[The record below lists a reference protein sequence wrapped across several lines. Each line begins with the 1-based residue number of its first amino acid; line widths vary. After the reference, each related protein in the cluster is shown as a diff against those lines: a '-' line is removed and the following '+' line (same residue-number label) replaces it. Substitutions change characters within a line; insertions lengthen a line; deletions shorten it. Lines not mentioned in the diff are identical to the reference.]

1 MKIYGEED
9 DKKLNNAV
17 SDYLSGGQESYD
29 VIVYMTNNLIMKLI
43 DDIVVNYEV
52 TQELTKLVYEELF
65 SDVKKYAEK
74 DGFLLNA
81 ERLATDY
88 AYKYVKEHMEGLLK
102 ADYQRLKGYRNI
114 TETVSKDNEKII
126 PKDFVEDTDK
136 HYYILGLYRQLPVTS
151 KIVFQYYYIE
161 NMSVKNISK
170 KMECSPEIT
179 RKRIYYIKHLLKAAF
194 ITGADI
200 DKQDGYS
207 FGQMPILQYL
217 FREEAETV
225 LSDDFKTGK
234 NINQEDLEKIN
245 EAELSYESEGRTIS
259 IWQKVIFIV
268 IAVVIIVVFI
278 VALTKGIK
286 KIEDEIF
293 DDGKTATSSDATL
306 SDATMTDSKEIE
318 TLDERKKERRYYYAG
333 AVIDLCTAEV
343 GNLPGEEE
351 QYDETSP
358 EEFADE
364 KYAVCD
370 VDMDG
375 KEELIMWLYNNPS
388 TKEKQ
393 YFGIYEYDIETDKWV
408 KEYSGNHS
416 NSLTFYDNG
425 TAVLLSSD
433 YENIDN
439 EWRASIFD
447 YDMQENTYSK
457 KYDIFYKDNEDA
469 AYYVKDSGDKKL
481 SDYLSEEDMTDWV
494 KEQLGKEVIPLY
506 MDLENVQEQKYRV
519 AYVKM
524 LWEKNDVVAAGD
536 VADIGEAYINSDGNV
551 ESVVRMLQSNKNATF
566 EDETTGYIGEQ
577 EIVTLNTGEE
587 SIDIELT
594 NFMNKITVFG
604 VQPGM
609 NYDEAMAILEAHGL
623 YYYSSYSQFS
633 HQYAIGECMGD
644 YCVKIDFEDGVI
656 TSIGVGTVNELW

>member
-43 DDIVVNYEV
+43 DDIVVDYEA

-65 SDVKKYAEK
+65 SDVKKYSEK
-74 DGFLLNA
+74 DEFLLNA

-102 ADYQRLKGYRNI
+102 ADYQRLKGYRSI
-114 TETVSKDNEKII
+114 TETASKDNEKII

-136 HYYILGLYRQLPVTS
+136 HYYILGLYRQLPVVS
-151 KIVFQYYYIE
+151 KVVFQYYYIE
-161 NMSVKNISK
+161 NMSVKDISK
-170 KMECSPEIT
+170 RMDCSIEIT
-179 RKRIYYIKHLLKAAF
+179 KKRIYYIKHLLKAAF

-225 LSDDFKTGK
+225 LADDFKTGK
-234 NINQEDLEKIN
+234 TINDEELEKIN
-245 EAELSYESEGRTIS
+245 ESDLTSETEERTIG
-259 IWQKVIFIV
+259 IWHK
-268 IAVVIIVVFI
+268 VVFI
-278 VALTKGIK
+278 AIAVAVIVILIVVLTKGIR

-293 DDGKTATSSDATL
+293 EDGKTATSSDATI
-306 SDATMTDSKEIE
+306 SDATMTDSNNLEAM
-318 TLDERKKERRYYYAG
+318 DAGKKERRYFYAG
-333 AVIDLCTAEV
+333 AVMDFCTTEM
-343 GNLPGEEE
+343 GNLPGEDG
-351 QYDETSP
+351 QYDATEP
-358 EEFADE
+358 AEFADE
-364 KYAVCD
+364 NYAVCD

-375 KEELIMWLYNNPS
+375 KEELVMWLCNNTS
-388 TKEKQ
+388 TKDKQ

-408 KEYSGNHS
+408 KQYSGNHAK
-416 NSLTFYDNG
+416 SLIFYDNG
-425 TAVLLSSD
+425 TAVLISSE

-447 YDMQENTYSK
+447 YDMQENTYNK
-457 KYDIFYKDNEDA
+457 KYDIYYKDNDEA
-469 AYYVKDSGDKKL
+469 AYYVKDDEDKKL
-481 SDYLSEEDMTDWV
+481 SDFLSEEDMTDWV

-506 MDLENVQEQKYRV
+506 MDLENLLEQNYRV
-519 AYVKM
+519 AYIKM
-524 LWEKNDVVAAGD
+524 LWEKNDVVSAGD
-536 VADIGEAYINSDGNV
+536 VADIGEAYINSDGNI
-551 ESVVRMLQSNKNATF
+551 ESVVRMLQSNKDVTF
-566 EDETTGYIGEQ
+566 ENDITGYVGEQ
-577 EIVTLNTGEE
+577 EIVTLETGED
-587 SIDIELT
+587 SIGIELT

-609 NYDEAMAILEAHGL
+609 NYDEAMAILESHGF

-633 HQYAIGECMGD
+633 HQYAIGECIGD

-656 TSIGVGTVNELW
+656 TTIGVGKINELK